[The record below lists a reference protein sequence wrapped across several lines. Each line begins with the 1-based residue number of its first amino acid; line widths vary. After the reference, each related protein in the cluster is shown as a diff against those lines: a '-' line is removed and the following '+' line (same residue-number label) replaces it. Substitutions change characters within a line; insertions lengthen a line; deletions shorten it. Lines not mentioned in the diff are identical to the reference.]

1 MGPHS
6 HKATNTDGFITGGQ
20 PNLDTLSAKYGSALG
35 IKLRSAYIVIFDY
48 VDIDHTNKM
57 SLVLQ
62 NKCICGG
69 FYDCMHQNSRS
80 VVLMPSSRGGAYG
93 SRHTGYYSAVVHVCS
108 TSHTRLHRQSF
119 LGCSVP
125 FSDCSVPFSDCSDS
139 HVRLLSALFLI
150 ALCLFPLAQQADQ
163 SALEFFRLL
172 CAFSRLL

>member
-1 MGPHS
+1 MAPHS
-6 HKATNTDGFITGGQ
+6 HKATNTGGCIITRGQ

-48 VDIDHTNKM
+48 VDIEHTNKM

-119 LGCSVP
+119 P
-125 FSDCSVPFSDCSDS
+125 
-139 HVRLLSALFLI
+139 I
-150 ALCLFPLAQQADQ
+150 AQCHFPIAQCLFPI
-163 SALEFFRLL
+163 ALTVVSV
-172 CAFSRLL
+172 CS